1 MAMTSQEAAEIL
13 FNCATMLEMAGANQY
28 RVAAYRNAARVMLQ
42 LGDLAPRVVANDE
55 AMRGLHFGTRLTRKL
70 RELFG
75 ENHMNFYD
83 ELLAE
88 LPLPVVRLMTVPG
101 VGPKTALRLYNEL
114 GINSPKALAAA
125 AGAGEIRKVHGF
137 GPRREA
143 RWATA
148 DRPAVVEMPAAD
160 LPKAA

>member
-13 FNCATMLEMAGANQY
+13 FNCATLLEMSGANPY
-28 RVAAYRNAARVMLQ
+28 RIAAYRNAARVMLQ
-42 LGDLAPRVVANDE
+42 LGDLAPRIVANDE
-55 AMRGLHFGTRLTRKL
+55 AMRGLHFGKRLTRKL
-70 RELFG
+70 RALFG
-75 ENHMNFYD
+75 ENHMPFYD

-88 LPLPVVRLMTVPG
+88 LPLPVARLMSVPG

-114 GINSPKALAAA
+114 GISSPRALAAA
-125 AGAGEIRKVHGF
+125 ASAGEIRKVHGF

-143 RWATA
+143 RWAAAGAAT
-148 DRPAVVEMPAAD
+148 EMPAAD

>member
-1 MAMTSQEAAEIL
+1 MAITSQEAAEIL
-13 FNCATMLEMAGANQY
+13 FNCATLLEMAGANPY
-28 RVAAYRNAARVMLQ
+28 RIAAYRNAARVMLQ
-42 LGDLAPRVVANDE
+42 LGDLAPRVVVNDE
-55 AMRGLHFGTRLTRKL
+55 AMRGLHFGKRLTRKL
-70 RELFG
+70 RELFA
-75 ENHMNFYD
+75 ENHMTFYD

-88 LPLPVVRLMTVPG
+88 LPLPVARLMTVPG

-114 GINSPKALAAA
+114 GISSPKALAAA

-148 DRPAVVEMPAAD
+148 GAVAERPAD